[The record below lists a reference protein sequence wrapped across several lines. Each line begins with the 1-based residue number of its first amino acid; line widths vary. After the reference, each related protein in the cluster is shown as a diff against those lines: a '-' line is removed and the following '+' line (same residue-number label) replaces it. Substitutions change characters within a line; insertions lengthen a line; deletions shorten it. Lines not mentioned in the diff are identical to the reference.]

1 MQVTAVKWH
10 PPVKMARDGLVEKD
24 DKHDVAQVLSM
35 IAESDESG
43 SDMELSDLEIG
54 GSESEDEE
62 NSAVVSPKPS
72 TSRGHEPALI
82 TVGPPTRPRRPSGAA
97 GLIANDPGELSEDD
111 GTAAAGTQAP
121 VMQWVAV
128 TDLATCVCPELPGF
142 TEVNAPVNTHVDAT
156 QFVSP

>member
-54 GSESEDEE
+54 GSESKMKRTQQLFHQ
-62 NSAVVSPKPS
+62 SQVLVGGM
-72 TSRGHEPALI
+72 SRH
-82 TVGPPTRPRRPSGAA
+82 
-97 GLIANDPGELSEDD
+97 
-111 GTAAAGTQAP
+111 
-121 VMQWVAV
+121 
-128 TDLATCVCPELPGF
+128 
-142 TEVNAPVNTHVDAT
+142 
-156 QFVSP
+156 